1 MTLRQKQD
9 TATQKR
15 TGGEELDTKG
25 KIPYLEGT
33 MTKKIKINLASEN
46 APTLTSSWRGP
57 TLPKR

>member
-15 TGGEELDTKG
+15 TGGKELDTKG
-25 KIPYLEGT
+25 KAPYLKGT
-33 MTKKIKINLASEN
+33 MILEEDKPTSEN

-57 TLPKR
+57 MLPKR